1 MSKCSETLLAWISFA
16 MSVIYPQTVLSS
28 SLKNEEVAMEWETC
42 LLVGTCWDGRQRGGT
57 GTLLIIWRIVASAGF
72 CGHLLSHTRSLCQ
85 EILKADKY
93 SLFSK
98 WWLQRKKGPAYSSLE
113 RLGTPTP
120 LVFEANCSP
129 STFMIEKHTSK
140 KTGLKHSR
148 RLESS
153 SDRNFCALTQPSE
166 RLHLQQSQIW
176 ALAFPAAFYSAAF
189 HARLFHYHYLKSK
202 KAYNIFA
209 SPISYSLD
217 VPTLGNNR
225 LA

>member
-1 MSKCSETLLAWISFA
+1 MVTSKKKRS
-16 MSVIYPQTVLSS
+16 
-28 SLKNEEVAMEWETC
+28 C
-42 LLVGTCWDGRQRGGT
+42 LQQPGKAGHTYAT
-57 GTLLIIWRIVASAGF
+57 SIWG
-72 CGHLLSHTRSLCQ
+72 
-85 EILKADKY
+85 K
-93 SLFSK
+93 LFSVYIYD
-98 WWLQRKKGPAYSSLE
+98 R
-113 RLGTPTP
+113 
-120 LVFEANCSP
+120 
-129 STFMIEKHTSK
+129 EKHTSK